1 MMGPHQSP
9 TGFPYP
15 AYACHAQPNPI
26 WFTLEPMGA
35 AMSIDNETF
44 QLGAAAKA
52 AGVPTATVKTWMHLG
67 RVTGQH
73 VTGGRDEGNRRAFPF
88 ATVMEIATAQAA
100 LSIAFHRDLDRAFE
114 AAQAFAHTNAGFV
127 PDITANRRPGFP
139 FATGQTLLCAS
150 LERSRIINLQDGQ
163 DMAHEIRKA
172 LGAPVS
178 LVIVDLNAVFDRVVH
193 ALGFDP
199 RDEMAAMYGG
209 KGD

>member
-1 MMGPHQSP
+1 MGQHPAALVCAN
-9 TGFPYP
+9 P
-15 AYACHAQPNPI
+15 AYACHAPSHPL
-26 WFTLEPMGA
+26 WFLLEPMGA
-35 AMSIDNETF
+35 EMGIDSETF

-67 RVTGQH
+67 RVTGQN

-88 ATVMEIATAQAA
+88 HTVMETAVAKTV
-100 LSIAFHRDLDRAFE
+100 LDIAFHRDLDRAFE

-127 PDITANRRPGFP
+127 PDITSDRRPGFP

-150 LERSRIINLQDGQ
+150 LERARIVNLQDGQ

-178 LVIVDLNAVFDRVVH
+178 LVIVDLQAVFDRVVR

-199 RDEMAAMYGG
+199 RDEMTAMYGE
-209 KGD
+209 GD